1 MYYKRMR
8 ELREDNDLLQKD
20 IAKLLQITQQ
30 QYGLYELGKRDMP
43 IEYFKILAQKYNTST
58 SYIIEETDEIKPY
71 PRSKEKKNEKS

>member
-20 IAKLLQITQQ
+20 IAQILKITQQ
-30 QYGLYELGKRDMP
+30 QYGLYEIGKRDMP
-43 IEYFKILAQKYNTST
+43 IEYFKILAKIYNTST

-71 PRSKEKKNEKS
+71 PIRKKVK